1 MCEVLHLVWI
11 GIDCMTQAIHAWLA
25 SIQYI
30 TSPSIPDHL
39 LNHLDHSHMLGGV
52 HMNDASLQQTS
63 AQCGV
68 SLYACIMPHM
78 YT

>member
-52 HMNDASLQQTS
+52 HTMLVYSKPQLS
-63 AQCGV
+63 V
-68 SLYACIMPHM
+68 ACH
-78 YT
+78 YTPA